1 MADVQRGGEDEGS
14 VRVGTGD
21 GIAAITLNRPDR
33 LNALTPE
40 STVRLAEALDAASA
54 DGSVRVITI
63 TGAGRAFCAG
73 ADLAGGLEGATDEL
87 IDVLNRIATAICTA
101 PKPVLALLNGPA
113 VGAGASLALA
123 CDLILASSAAY
134 LKPGFEAIGL
144 MPDGG
149 GTGFWTAALGRAKAL
164 QVLLLGDAIPA
175 EEAQRLG
182 LVAHV
187 AGPEEFGAAADQF
200 SRRLATG
207 PTQAYAATKQAV
219 NAVALSGLAQTLAFE
234 REHQL
239 ELLRTADFAEGL
251 TAFAEKRPPRFE
263 GR

>member
-1 MADVQRGGEDEGS
+1 MLV
-14 VRVGTGD
+14 VVGD
-21 GIAAITLNRPDR
+21 GVAAITLNRPDR

-40 STVRLAEALDAASA
+40 STVALADALDAAA
-54 DGSVRVITI
+54 TDDSVRVITI

-73 ADLAGGLEGATDEL
+73 ADLAGGLEGATDTL
-87 IDVLNRIATAICTA
+87 IDVLNRIATTICTA

-123 CDLILASSAAY
+123 CDLVVASSTAY

-164 QVLLLGDAIPA
+164 QVLLLGDPIPA
-175 EEAQRLG
+175 EEALGLG
-182 LVAHV
+182 LVARVVDV
-187 AGPEEFGAAADQF
+187 AEFAAEADQMA
-200 SRRLATG
+200 RRLASG

-219 NAVALSGLAQTLAFE
+219 NQVALSGLAETLAFE

-239 ELLRTADFAEGL
+239 RLLGTADFAEGL
-251 TAFAEKRPPRFE
+251 TAFAEKRPPRFS
-263 GR
+263 GS

>member
-1 MADVQRGGEDEGS
+1 MSAAEGGEGS
-14 VRVGTGD
+14 VRVVSGD
-21 GIAAITLNRPDR
+21 GVAAIVLNRPDR

-40 STVRLAEALDAASA
+40 STVGLADALDAAAS
-54 DGSVRVITI
+54 DPSIRVITI

-73 ADLAGGLEGATDEL
+73 ADLAGGLGEATDAL

-123 CDLILASSAAY
+123 CDLVVASSTAY

-164 QVLLLGDAIPA
+164 QVLLLGDPIPA
-175 EEAQRLG
+175 DEALG
-182 LVAHV
+182 LGMVARV
-187 AGPEEFGAAADQF
+187 FDAAEFELEADRIV
-200 SRRLATG
+200 RRLASG
-207 PTQAYAATKQAV
+207 PTQAYTATKQAV
-219 NAVALSGLAQTLAFE
+219 NRIALSGLAETLAFE

-239 ELLRTADFAEGL
+239 RLLGTADFAEGV
-251 TAFAEKRPPRFE
+251 TAFGEKRQPRFS
-263 GR
+263 GS

>member
-1 MADVQRGGEDEGS
+1 ML
-14 VRVGTGD
+14 VRVGEGV
-21 GIAAITLNRPDR
+21 AAITLNRPDR

-40 STVRLAEALDAASA
+40 STVRLAEALDAAASDPA
-54 DGSVRVITI
+54 VRAITV

-73 ADLAGGLEGATDEL
+73 ADLAGGLAGATDEL
-87 IDVLNRIATAICTA
+87 IDVLNRIATTICTA

-123 CDLILASSAAY
+123 CDLVLASSAAY

-149 GTGFWTAALGRAKAL
+149 GTGFWTAALGRSLALKA
-164 QVLLLGDAIPA
+164 LLLGDPIPA
-175 EEAQRLG
+175 DEALRLG
-182 LVAHV
+182 LVAQV
-187 AGPEEFGAAADQF
+187 FGPEEFEAEAGRIA
-200 SRRLATG
+200 RRLASG
-207 PTQAYAATKQAV
+207 PTRAYAATKQAV
-219 NAVALSGLAQTLAFE
+219 NQVALSGLAETLAYE

-251 TAFAEKRPPRFE
+251 TAFAEKRPPRFS

>member
-1 MADVQRGGEDEGS
+1 MSYETIQLEMRGA
-14 VRVGTGD
+14 VCVL
-21 GIAAITLNRPDR
+21 TLNRPDR

-40 STVRLAEALDAASA
+40 STTLLADTLDAAA
-54 DGSVRVITI
+54 EDPAVRVITI

-73 ADLAGGLEGATDEL
+73 ADLTGGLQGGTGEL
-87 IDVLNRIATAICTA
+87 IDVLNRMATTICTA

-123 CDLILASSAAY
+123 CDLITASSAAY

-149 GTGFWTAALGRAKAL
+149 GTAFWTAALGRAAAL
-164 QVLLLGDAIPA
+164 RVLLLGDAIPA
-175 EEAQRLG
+175 EEAHRSG
-182 LVAHV
+182 LVAQV
-187 AGPEEFGAAADQF
+187 SEPEDFAEAAD
-200 SRRLATG
+200 RLAHRLAGG

-239 ELLRTADFAEGL
+239 QLLRTADFAEGL
-251 TAFAEKRPPRFE
+251 TAFAEKRAAQFR
-263 GR
+263 GL